1 MCKICAFF
9 YLPFG
14 KIFPGLSSIQATQ
27 RGWAILPLQPKGRVD
42 RHDQPAQS
50 QQVLKLTWKICTQPA
65 RFSGFE
71 WEGEMRFIAFFGG
84 KIKTPPNFWFFNW
97 EVLWKEILYR
107 NLKTTGLDFRHTDTR
122 IQQTWDI
129 NHLLTFHIP
138 NKHAHKPHMR
148 KNTNFCMTPEIIF
161 RYLFV
166 RLHLAYMC
174 WSFPQPYGSFQE

>member
-1 MCKICAFF
+1 MHFSTCHS
-9 YLPFG
+9 G
-14 KIFPGLSSIQATQ
+14 KFSPVF
-27 RGWAILPLQPKGRVD
+27 LQPKLLKEAGPYCLYSPREELIGTT
-42 RHDQPAQS
+42 QPAQS

-174 WSFPQPYGSFQE
+174 CSFPQP